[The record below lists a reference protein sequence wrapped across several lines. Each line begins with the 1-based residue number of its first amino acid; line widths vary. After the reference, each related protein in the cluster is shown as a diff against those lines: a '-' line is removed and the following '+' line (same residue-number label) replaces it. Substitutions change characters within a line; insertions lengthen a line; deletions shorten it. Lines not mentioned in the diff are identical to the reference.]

1 MGEFGTVRRRVQKLQ
16 AALFSHFLCIFYH
29 KCNPS
34 LAEKKG
40 VKKSEVQHF
49 FSKPACNRSIV
60 PPAHFTLC
68 PKLDI
73 HGTDLSYTLQKVAET
88 PWKVMERSGAFL
100 SIQYLINPIRST

>member
-16 AALFSHFLCIFYH
+16 AALFSHFLCIFDH
-29 KCNPS
+29 QGNPS

-40 VKKSEVQHF
+40 EKHLKSSTF
-49 FSKPACNRSIV
+49 FSEPACNWSII

-73 HGTDLSYTLQKVAET
+73 HGIDLSYTL
-88 PWKVMERSGAFL
+88 
-100 SIQYLINPIRST
+100 